1 MINNNE
7 NYKSHF
13 YINSISNKKKKNG
26 LYSLKYNQNQNK
38 NKSIKNELLN
48 INDFIKQKNK
58 FEIKAFFDEIESNI
72 FLKEKEE
79 AMKEINL
86 NDEIFN
92 QEENQNYNNYKLINE
107 SLLKEKKLPN
117 KNLNIKLQEN
127 NITQKIKKA
136 KEKSKRNSIN
146 IFDIINKHN
155 NDSNDSNFIYRF
167 IIKNADESEEKFHEK
182 LEKELKIIESKKR
195 LNRETTNIDDA
206 IYKSLT
212 IKKDKKEKNYD
223 NKTDKKNSLF
233 NFSENAKKLMLKEKI
248 EVSSINNDETT
259 TPDKH
264 QMKTYGSFYIFNK
277 KEKEKLKSGGE
288 NEINNCKK
296 IIDNIE
302 INSDKESLL
311 SIISDL
317 L

>member
-1 MINNNE
+1 MINDNE

-182 LEKELKIIESKKR
+182 LEKELKKYKLNYNSEINKRRMNKSFDIKIKPKGYNEYIIRNRKEI
-195 LNRETTNIDDA
+195 LN
-206 IYKSLT
+206 
-212 IKKDKKEKNYD
+212 
-223 NKTDKKNSLF
+223 
-233 NFSENAKKLMLKEKI
+233 
-248 EVSSINNDETT
+248 
-259 TPDKH
+259 
-264 QMKTYGSFYIFNK
+264 
-277 KEKEKLKSGGE
+277 KEKLKEKNEYKAINLSRDHKPTEKDEAKRIIE
-288 NEINNCKK
+288 NDGRIQTYT
-296 IIDNIE
+296 
-302 INSDKESLL
+302 
-311 SIISDL
+311 
-317 L
+317 